1 MATPADRQ
9 RIARQAANTR
19 WSKVEDRTAAMS
31 TAINNSPA
39 SIEYWMAKVDP
50 NNKMPRKQRL
60 ARATNAKKAFYD
72 ATLAKARAAKAAKA
86 ASGSAS

>member
-1 MATPADRQ
+1 MASPAERQ

-19 WSKVEDRTAAMS
+19 WAGVEDRSAAMS
-31 TAINNSPA
+31 NAINNSPA

-60 ARATNAKKAFYD
+60 ARATNARKAFYD
-72 ATLAKARAAKAAKA
+72 ANLAKARAAKAARA
-86 ASGSAS
+86 AADSTS

>member
-31 TAINNSPA
+31 NAINNSPA

-50 NNKMPRKQRL
+50 GNKMPRRQRL
-60 ARATNAKKAFYD
+60 MRAENAKNAFYEK
-72 ATLAKARAAKAAKA
+72 TLAKARAAKAAKA
-86 ASGSAS
+86 AGRAS